1 MDIPG
6 KRDVKRDG
14 AIIQYYSFTGGIKA
28 ARQKH
33 KHHFCPDIL
42 KLQEAGHCL
51 SCTETPSE
59 YKELEAK

>member
-6 KRDVKRDG
+6 KRDVKGVG

-33 KHHFCPDIL
+33 KHPLCSWLSHL
-42 KLQEAGHCL
+42 KIARGWSLPGLH
-51 SCTETPSE
+51 
-59 YKELEAK
+59 